1 MIADVG
7 CRDPGSGTS
16 VFISTALASETR
28 QFSLVDRAQFRSLTN
43 TSRPRC
49 IKQWSPLLVC
59 VSIASGNRQRGE
71 IMRLV
76 SRSGLIAIV
85 LTVAAIAAS
94 TAQASAGLAGIQPV
108 QASTAAQASADQ
120 IAAERAAHSP
130 SAPLD
135 RFSLAHVHTLTPSTT
150 TEASGT
156 SDSQGFHVGDAAIGA
171 GLMAGLLL
179 LGAAGTLA
187 ARRHRQPVQP

>member
-1 MIADVG
+1 
-7 CRDPGSGTS
+7 
-16 VFISTALASETR
+16 
-28 QFSLVDRAQFRSLTN
+28 
-43 TSRPRC
+43 
-49 IKQWSPLLVC
+49 
-59 VSIASGNRQRGE
+59 
-71 IMRLV
+71 MRLA

-85 LTVAAIAAS
+85 LTVAAIATS
-94 TAQASAGLAGIQPV
+94 TAQASAGLAGVRPV
-108 QASTAAQASADQ
+108 QASTVAQASADQ

-135 RFSLAHVHTLTPSTT
+135 RFSLAGVHRLTLSTP

-156 SDSQGFHVGDAAIGA
+156 SGSEGFHLGDAAIGA

-187 ARRHRQPVQP
+187 ARRRRQPVRP